1 LRSRTERAAVKRHGW
16 ITRRRCP
23 TNAIAHGRALAEAL
37 GHCPP
42 ARPSVGRGG
51 RAAPEK
57 LDSPVVVLRVPV
69 TGAWVRP
76 GMDQGIG

>member
-1 LRSRTERAAVKRHGW
+1 MGGGETPRLDFQTPLPDQCECSRKSSRRSAG
-16 ITRRRCP
+16 
-23 TNAIAHGRALAEAL
+23 AL
-37 GHCPP
+37 P
-42 ARPSVGRGG
+42 ASRPSVGRGG